1 MRDHLVSTAN
11 FASWPEPRWDNE
23 EDNEPSPDG
32 QERGRAAAAVKITSA
47 MSDGRRLFLISGGLL
62 TADVTGAAVAVS
74 AFLSHGN
81 SLALWAAGLL
91 VPVILSWFIAA
102 LLMTLG
108 EQAVAGSLG
117 ELRRVTGAPVD
128 LSAPWRS
135 LGVTPMAQSD
145 IAWEHIVL
153 LIGAATLHHARSR
166 LALHWAIITTVG
178 FLLWLTL
185 SLAMAAVS

>member
-23 EDNEPSPDG
+23 EDNEPPPDG
-32 QERGRAAAAVKITSA
+32 QERGRAAAAAKITST
-47 MSDGRRLFLISGGLL
+47 MSDSRRLFLISGGLL

-74 AFLSHGN
+74 AFLSHGH
-81 SLALWAAGLL
+81 SVALWAAGLL

-135 LGVTPMAQSD
+135 LGVTPMADSD
-145 IAWEHIVL
+145 ISWEHIVL

-166 LALHWAIITTVG
+166 LALRWAIITTVG
-178 FLLWLTL
+178 FLLWLVL

>member
-23 EDNEPSPDG
+23 EDNEPPPDG
-32 QERGRAAAAVKITSA
+32 QERGRAAAAAKITSA
-47 MSDGRRLFLISGGLL
+47 MSDSRRLFLISGGLL

-74 AFLSHGN
+74 AFLSHGH
-81 SLALWAAGLL
+81 SVALWAAGLL

-135 LGVTPMAQSD
+135 LGVTPMAESD
-145 IAWEHIVL
+145 ISWEHIVL

-166 LALHWAIITTVG
+166 LALRWAIITTVG
-178 FLLWLTL
+178 FLLWLVL

>member
-23 EDNEPSPDG
+23 EDNEPPPDG
-32 QERGRAAAAVKITSA
+32 QERGRAAAAAKITSA
-47 MSDGRRLFLISGGLL
+47 MSDSRRLFLISGGLL

-74 AFLSHGN
+74 AFLSHGH
-81 SLALWAAGLL
+81 SVALWAAGLL

-135 LGVTPMAQSD
+135 LGVTPMAESD

-166 LALHWAIITTVG
+166 LALSWAIITTVG
-178 FLLWLTL
+178 FMLWLAL